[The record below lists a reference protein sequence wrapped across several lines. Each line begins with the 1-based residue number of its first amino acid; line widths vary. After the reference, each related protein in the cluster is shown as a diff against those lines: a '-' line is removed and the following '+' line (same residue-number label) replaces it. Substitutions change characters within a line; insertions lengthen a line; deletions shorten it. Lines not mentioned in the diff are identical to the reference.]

1 MTERLADNSAKSL
14 KIGIISTPLAE
25 GGVATHLKGVISRLR
40 ERGHTVTFVTTNK
53 YAGIIKADI
62 VKTYS
67 YLPFP
72 TKLYGFMP
80 SAIWGIFRV
89 LRDCDIVNIYGYPN
103 FLTDYL
109 TITRPFHKK
118 PLVITLAGSFHQ
130 FTSSNIYFLKRMHNA
145 CMLKFQRFVD
155 KFIAVSQAEKN
166 EVIKRGVAEGKVRI
180 VYSAVSDKYLK
191 ITGENRRTIEKR
203 ILYLGR
209 LTSSKNPEL
218 LVEAI
223 EQVVRRNNN
232 VKLILAG
239 PDFGERRNLEALVS
253 KLGIRKHVEFS
264 GWVSE
269 EKKLELFDSCH
280 VFIHPSLQDIL
291 ALTVLEASMAGLPTI
306 AFNVGGN
313 SEMIVNG
320 QTGVLVDHLSP
331 EALSDAILEILNSGD
346 LADKMG
352 KQAREYVS
360 SKFLWERVVT
370 ELEEVYYEAVG
381 LKVNIGRNT

>member
-14 KIGIISTPLAE
+14 KIGMISTPLTE
-25 GGVATHLKGVISRLR
+25 GGIATHLKEIVPRLR
-40 ERGHTVTFVTTNK
+40 DRGHIVTFVTTNK
-53 YAGIIKADI
+53 YAGTIAADI
-62 VKTYS
+62 VKTYN

-80 SAIWGIFRV
+80 SAIWGIFRA
-89 LRDCDIVNIYGYPN
+89 LKDCDIVNIYGYPN

-130 FTSSNIYFLKRMHNA
+130 FTSSYIYFLKRVHNA

-155 KFIAVSQAEKN
+155 KFIAVSKAEKN
-166 EVIKRGVAEGKVRI
+166 EVTQRGVAEGKVEV
-180 VYSAVSDKYLK
+180 VYSAVSDEYLK
-191 ITGENRRTIEKR
+191 VTGKNRGTVEKR

-209 LTSSKNPEL
+209 LTNTKNPEL
-218 LVEAI
+218 LVKAI
-223 EQVVRRNNN
+223 EHVVRKNNN

-253 KLGIRKHVEFS
+253 KLNIRKYVEFS
-264 GWVSE
+264 GWISE

-313 SEMIVNG
+313 SEMIVHG

-331 EALSDAILEILNSGD
+331 EALSDAIREILDNRD
-346 LADKMG
+346 IDKMG
-352 KQAREYVS
+352 RQAREYVS
-360 SKFLWERVVT
+360 SKFSWEKVVT
-370 ELEEVYYEAVG
+370 ELENVYYEALGV
-381 LKVNIGRNT
+381 KAHADRNT